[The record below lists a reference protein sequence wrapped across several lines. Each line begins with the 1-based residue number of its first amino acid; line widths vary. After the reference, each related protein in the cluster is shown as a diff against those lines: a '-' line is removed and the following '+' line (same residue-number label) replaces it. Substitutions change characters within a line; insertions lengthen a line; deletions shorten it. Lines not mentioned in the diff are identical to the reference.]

1 VKLVCVSMSANGIES
16 AELMRN
22 LARALREVRRY
33 RGMSAAQ
40 VAKAMSMPL
49 RSYQHFE
56 AGNGKLNIDSI
67 FRFAAATNSDGRAIL
82 AAIDMGEPEFA
93 VYCADNKLMLILKF
107 ALQDFHAR
115 AGKRI
120 GAMRSAALIGAFSA
134 VFEDL
139 ATRAEAEGRELDEW
153 LAGYEHRRRQ
163 LGRPSD

>member
-1 VKLVCVSMSANGIES
+1 MSANGIES

-22 LARALREVRRY
+22 LARTLREVRRF

-56 AGNGKLNIDSI
+56 AGKGRLNLDSI

-82 AAIDMGEPEFA
+82 AAMYMGEPEFA
-93 VYCADNKLMLILKF
+93 IYCAENKLMLVLKF
-107 ALQDFHAR
+107 ALQDFQAR

-120 GAMRSAALIGAFSA
+120 AAMRTATLITAFSTA
-134 VFEDL
+134 FERL
-139 ATRAEAEGRELDEW
+139 ASEAEAEGRELDEW
-153 LAGYEHRRRQ
+153 LARYEQRRRQ
-163 LGRPSD
+163 VRPPPD